1 MARAAILF
9 VFQFFELKFLQG
21 SPAPEGRITL
31 ISFRIYPLIL
41 RRTARLL
48 HHLAHDMRASVSV
61 LGVSA
66 LPVIIGIAAL
76 SMELGQG
83 YQAKITYQGIADVA
97 ALAAANAYASSKSDT
112 ILTATATNVVNMN
125 GVASSNV
132 TVTHLTNYS
141 ASVSDAVQVVLT
153 RTVPVFFGQV
163 LRTQASYTVKV
174 VSVASLASSST
185 PACIIA
191 LSSSDSGVA
200 LSGGTRLSAPQC
212 AIASNSMVSVTGGST
227 ISAKSLLSSGSVSID
242 GGSSISADPTIYG
255 SSLSV
260 AAGSSITGSQTRK
273 SNNTA
278 DPLAGNASIATV
290 QALIGTYTP
299 PVAPSVP
306 VGADMAPGWYPSVMT
321 FQGRTGTLSGS
332 TWTFPPGTYNFRDL
346 NTGSLTVNIQGPST
360 VTISGSLTVG
370 GGGRL
375 IIGDGPVT
383 INAPISLSGGTS
395 LTLGAGRHYLGA
407 VTVGGGS
414 SVTLGAGDLDVN
426 GAIAISGGGSTMA
439 VGAGNVAIGRDSAS
453 PPNAI
458 VLSGGSVLT
467 FGNGTFSANGA
478 IITSGGSTITFG
490 QTANHLINGN
500 LSLNGSSTFG
510 TGLYTIN
517 GGFTNNTG
525 GTMAG
530 SNVSFVMAGTLNVAG
545 GTSVNLSAPS
555 SGSAS
560 GIPDVLFVTKAT
572 SATILGGGT
581 QDVFSGAVYVPNSDF
596 QMSGGAGATGG
607 CFMIVAKTV
616 TLSSGPSAATMCSSL
631 SNASSTSS
639 SVTLIK

>member
-1 MARAAILF
+1 MSTI
-9 VFQFFELKFLQG
+9 V
-21 SPAPEGRITL
+21 
-31 ISFRIYPLIL
+31 
-41 RRTARLL
+41 L
-48 HHLAHDMRASVSV
+48 HRSSCLSRHLALDTRASVSI

-76 SMELGQG
+76 SVELGQG

-97 ALAAANAYASSKSDT
+97 ALAAANAYASSKSDA
-112 ILTATATNVVNMN
+112 ILTATATNVANMN

-132 TVTHLTNYS
+132 AVTHLTNYS

-191 LSSSDSGVA
+191 LSSTDSGVT

-227 ISAKSLLSSGSVSID
+227 ISAKSLLSSGSVGID

-255 SSLSV
+255 SSLNV

-278 DPLAGNASIATV
+278 DPLAGNASIAAA

-306 VGADMAPGWYPSVMT
+306 VGADMAPGWYPAVMT
-321 FQGRTGTLSGS
+321 FQGHTGTLTGS
-332 TWTFPPGTYNFRDL
+332 TWTFPPGIYNFRNL
-346 NTGSLTVNIQGPST
+346 NTGSLTINIQGPST

-383 INAPISLSGGTS
+383 INAPINLSGGTS

-407 VTVGGGS
+407 ITVGGGS
-414 SVTLGAGDLDVN
+414 TVTLGAGDLDVN
-426 GAIAISGGGSTMA
+426 GAIAISGGGSTMV

-510 TGLYTIN
+510 AGLYTIN

-545 GTSVNLSAPS
+545 GTSVNLSAPG

-560 GIPDVLFVTKAT
+560 GIPDVLFVTKST

-616 TLSSGPSAATMCSSL
+616 TLASGPSAATMCSSL
-631 SNASSTSS
+631 SSASSTSS